1 MKETSQNSRRIRSV
15 AGSGHVKSPA
25 NRRIFSGC
33 FTALVTPLRGDKV
46 DEKSFQAL
54 VDWQVREG
62 IGGLVPCGTTGESP
76 TLSHKEHMRVTE
88 LCIEGAAR
96 RVPVIAGTGS
106 NSTLE
111 TIDFAK
117 HAEKVGADAQLVVT
131 PYYNKPT
138 QEGLYQHFKAVH
150 DHSGLP
156 IIIYNIPGRSAV
168 DLSLKTMIELS
179 RLPRI
184 IGVKDATGDLSRP
197 LLTRLAI
204 GSNFSF
210 LSGDDAT
217 AFAFLAQG
225 GHGVVS
231 VTANVAPKLCVAMQ
245 TAWQSRAV
253 SEAQLINEI
262 LTPLNRAL
270 FLETNPSPVKYAAS
284 LLGLST
290 PQVRLPL
297 CEITDATKAEVLD
310 AMARA
315 GIMRRSTAAVVG

>member
-1 MKETSQNSRRIRSV
+1 
-15 AGSGHVKSPA
+15 
-25 NRRIFSGC
+25 
-33 FTALVTPLRGDKV
+33 LRGDKV

-54 VDWQVREG
+54 VDWQIREG

-106 NSTLE
+106 NSTQE

-117 HAEKVGADAQLVVT
+117 HAERAGADAQLVVT

-156 IIIYNIPGRSAV
+156 IIIYNILGRTAV
-168 DLSLKTMIELS
+168 DLSLETMVELS
-179 RLPRI
+179 TLPRI

-204 GSNFSF
+204 GSSFSL
-210 LSGDDAT
+210 LSGDDTT
-217 AFAFLAQG
+217 ALAFLAQG

-231 VTANVAPKLCVAMQ
+231 VTANIAPKLCVAMQ

-253 SEAQLINEI
+253 VEAQLINET
-262 LTPLNRAL
+262 LAPLNRVL

-290 PQVRLPL
+290 SQVRLPL
-297 CEITDATKAEVLD
+297 CETKDTTKAKVLG
-310 AMARA
+310 AMVEA
-315 GIMRRSTAAVVG
+315 GLVHRSTRAVVP